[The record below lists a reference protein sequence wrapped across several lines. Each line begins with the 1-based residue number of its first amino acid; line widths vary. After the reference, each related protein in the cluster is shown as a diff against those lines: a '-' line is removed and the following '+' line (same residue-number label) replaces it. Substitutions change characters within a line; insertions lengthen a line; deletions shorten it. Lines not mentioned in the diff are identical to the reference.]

1 MNIYLKKK
9 IYNER
14 RNEMKS
20 LKNKKT
26 LVFILAVFM
35 MAAFCLTACTKDTNT
50 EVKNEP
56 KENSQNETN
65 KFEKDEALDKFIN
78 PDMQNDVLE
87 APIGAVAPKLV
98 FANDKYAGVLNYNGL
113 LIYSLG
119 DKKLSS
125 AIDINGLG
133 FDQIQGDGAIEIT
146 SNDEYLVLNK
156 MGKTDGY
163 VYSLEGKYLSKA
175 DDISKISASK
185 AEYLGNDGINE
196 IKAKIDEKDKDIDA
210 IMTQNGYVVLTLD
223 YDNLKDSKL
232 SKLDKNYELV
242 NSFNLS
248 E

>member
-1 MNIYLKKK
+1 
-9 IYNER
+9 
-14 RNEMKS
+14 MKS
-20 LKNKKT
+20 LKKQKT

-35 MAAFCLTACTKDTNT
+35 MAAFCLTACTKDTDK
-50 EVKNEP
+50 EVENAS
-56 KENSQNETN
+56 KENSQDDTT
-65 KFEKDEALDKFIN
+65 KFEKDEALDKFIKA
-78 PDMQNDVLE
+78 DIQNEVLE
-87 APIGAVAPKLV
+87 APIGADPPKLA

-113 LIYSLG
+113 LIYSLD

-185 AEYLGNDGINE
+185 AEYLENDGINE

-210 IMTQNGYVVLTLD
+210 IMTQNGYVGLTLD

-232 SKLDKNYELV
+232 SVLDKNYELV

>member
-1 MNIYLKKK
+1 
-9 IYNER
+9 
-14 RNEMKS
+14 MKS

-26 LVFILAVFM
+26 LAFILVVFM
-35 MAAFCLTACTKDTNT
+35 MAAFCLTACTKDTDK
-50 EVKNEP
+50 EVQNES
-56 KENSQNETN
+56 KEEMQNETT
-65 KFEKDEALDKFIN
+65 KFEKDEALDKFIKA
-78 PDMQNDVLE
+78 DIQNEVLE
-87 APIGAVAPKLV
+87 APLGAVAPKLA

-113 LIYSLG
+113 LIYKLD
-119 DKKLSS
+119 DKKLST

-163 VYSLEGKYLSKA
+163 VYSLDGKYLSKA

-185 AEYLGNDGINE
+185 AEYLENDGINE
-196 IKAKIDEKDKDIDA
+196 IKEKIDEKDKDIDA
-210 IMTQNGYVVLTLD
+210 IMTQNGYVVLVLD

-232 SKLDKNYELV
+232 SVLDKNYELV

>member
-1 MNIYLKKK
+1 
-9 IYNER
+9 
-14 RNEMKS
+14 MKN

-35 MAAFCLTACTKDTNT
+35 MAAFCLTACTKDTDK
-50 EVKNEP
+50 EVQNES
-56 KENSQNETN
+56 KEEMQNETT
-65 KFEKDEALDKFIN
+65 KFEKDESLDKFIN
-78 PDMQNDVLE
+78 NDLQSDVLE

-185 AEYLGNDGINE
+185 AEYLENDGINE

-210 IMTQNGYVVLTLD
+210 IMTQNGYVGLTLD

-232 SKLDKNYELV
+232 SVLDKNYELV

>member
-1 MNIYLKKK
+1 
-9 IYNER
+9 
-14 RNEMKS
+14 MKS

-35 MAAFCLTACTKDTNT
+35 MAAFCLTACTKDTDK
-50 EVKNEP
+50 EVENAS
-56 KENSQNETN
+56 KENSQDDTT

-78 PDMQNDVLE
+78 SDMQNDVLE
-87 APIGAVAPKLV
+87 APLGAVAPKLI

-113 LIYSLG
+113 LIYSLD

-133 FDQIQGDGAIEIT
+133 FDQIQGDGAIENT

-185 AEYLGNDGINE
+185 AEYLENDGINE

-223 YDNLKDSKL
+223 YDNIKDSKL
-232 SKLDKNYELV
+232 SILDKNYELV

>member
-1 MNIYLKKK
+1 
-9 IYNER
+9 
-14 RNEMKS
+14 MKS

-35 MAAFCLTACTKDTNT
+35 MATFCLTACTKDTDK
-50 EVKNEP
+50 EVQNES
-56 KENSQNETN
+56 KEEMQNETT
-65 KFEKDEALDKFIN
+65 KFEKDEALDKFIKA
-78 PDMQNDVLE
+78 DIQNEVLE
-87 APIGAVAPKLV
+87 APLGAVAPKLI

-113 LIYSLG
+113 LIYSLD

-125 AIDINGLG
+125 ALDINALG
-133 FDQIQGDGAIEIT
+133 FDQIQGDGAIEIS

-185 AEYLGNDGINE
+185 AEYLENDGINE

-223 YDNLKDSKL
+223 YDNIKDSKL
-232 SKLDKNYELV
+232 SVLDKNYELV

>member
-1 MNIYLKKK
+1 
-9 IYNER
+9 
-14 RNEMKS
+14 MKS

-26 LVFILAVFM
+26 LVFILAVLM
-35 MAAFCLTACTKDTNT
+35 MAAFCLTACTKDTDK
-50 EVKNEP
+50 EVQNES
-56 KENSQNETN
+56 KEESQNEIT
-65 KFEKDEALDKFIN
+65 KFEKDESLDKFIN
-78 PDMQNDVLE
+78 NDLQSDVLE
-87 APIGAVAPKLV
+87 APIGADPPKLI
-98 FANDKYAGVLNYNGL
+98 FANDKYSGVLNYNGL

-125 AIDINGLG
+125 AIDINALG
-133 FDQIQGDGAIEIT
+133 FDRIQGDGAIEIT

-163 VYSLEGKYLSKA
+163 VYSLDGKYLSKA

-185 AEYLGNDGINE
+185 AEYLENDGINE

>member
-1 MNIYLKKK
+1 
-9 IYNER
+9 
-14 RNEMKS
+14 MKS

-35 MAAFCLTACTKDTNT
+35 MAAFCLTACTKDTDK
-50 EVKNEP
+50 EVQNES
-56 KENSQNETN
+56 KEEMQNETT
-65 KFEKDEALDKFIN
+65 KFEKDEALGKFIN
-78 PDMQNDVLE
+78 NDLQNEVLE
-87 APIGAVAPKLV
+87 APIGADPPKLI

-113 LIYSLG
+113 LIYNLD
-119 DKKLSS
+119 DKKLST

-185 AEYLGNDGINE
+185 AEYLENDGINE

-242 NSFNLS
+242 NDFNLS

>member
-1 MNIYLKKK
+1 
-9 IYNER
+9 
-14 RNEMKS
+14 MKS

-35 MAAFCLTACTKDTNT
+35 MAVFCLTACTKDTDK
-50 EVKNEP
+50 EVQNES
-56 KENSQNETN
+56 KEDSENETN

-78 PDMQNDVLE
+78 NDLQNEVLE
-87 APIGAVAPKLV
+87 APLGAVAPKLI

-113 LIYSLG
+113 LIYSLD

-163 VYSLEGKYLSKA
+163 VYSLDGKYLSKA

-185 AEYLGNDGINE
+185 AEYLENDGINE

-223 YDNLKDSKL
+223 YDNLKDSTL

>member
-1 MNIYLKKK
+1 
-9 IYNER
+9 
-14 RNEMKS
+14 MKN

-35 MAAFCLTACTKDTNT
+35 MAAFCLTACTKDTDK
-50 EVKNEP
+50 EVKNES
-56 KENSQNETN
+56 KEEMQNETT

-78 PDMQNDVLE
+78 NDLQNDVLE
-87 APIGAVAPKLV
+87 APLGAVAPKLV

-113 LIYSLG
+113 LIYSLD
-119 DKKLSS
+119 DKKLSTV
-125 AIDINGLG
+125 IDINGLG

-146 SNDEYLVLNK
+146 SNDDYLVLNK

-163 VYSLEGKYLSKA
+163 VYSLGDKYLSKL
-175 DDISKISASK
+175 DDLSKISASK
-185 AEYLGNDGINE
+185 AEYLENDGINE

-223 YDNLKDSKL
+223 YDNLKDSTL

>member
-1 MNIYLKKK
+1 
-9 IYNER
+9 
-14 RNEMKS
+14 MKN

-35 MAAFCLTACTKDTNT
+35 MAAFCLTACTKDTDK
-50 EVKNEP
+50 EVKNES
-56 KENSQNETN
+56 KEESQNETT
-65 KFEKDEALDKFIN
+65 KFEKDESLDKYIN
-78 PDMQNDVLE
+78 NDLQNEVLE
-87 APIGAVAPKLV
+87 APIGAAPPKLA

-113 LIYSLG
+113 LIYSLD
-119 DKKLSS
+119 DKKLST
-125 AIDINGLG
+125 AIDIKGLG
-133 FDQIQGDGAIEIT
+133 FDRIQGDGAIEIT
-146 SNDEYLVLNK
+146 SNDEYVVLNK

-163 VYSLEGKYLSKA
+163 VYSLDGKYLSKA

-185 AEYLGNDGINE
+185 AEYVENDGINE
-196 IKAKIDEKDKDIDA
+196 IKAKIDEKDKDINA

>member
-1 MNIYLKKK
+1 
-9 IYNER
+9 
-14 RNEMKS
+14 MKN

-35 MAAFCLTACTKDTNT
+35 MAAFCLTACTKDTDK
-50 EVKNEP
+50 EVQNEP
-56 KENSQNETN
+56 KEEVQNETDKEVQN
-65 KFEKDEALDKFIN
+65 KTTMFEKDESLDKFIN
-78 PDMQNDVLE
+78 NDLQNDVLE
-87 APIGAVAPKLV
+87 APIGAAPPKLA
-98 FANDKYAGVLNYNGL
+98 FANDKYAGALNYNGL
-113 LIYSLG
+113 LIYNID

-133 FDQIQGDGAIEIT
+133 FEQIQGDEAIEIT

-163 VYSLEGKYLSKA
+163 VYSLDGKYLSKA
-175 DDISKISASK
+175 DDVSKISASK
-185 AEYLGNDGINE
+185 AEYLGNDGIDE
-196 IKAKIDEKDKDIDA
+196 IKAKIDEKDKDIDV

-232 SKLDKNYELV
+232 IEIDKNYELV
-242 NSFNLS
+242 NNFNLS

>member
-1 MNIYLKKK
+1 
-9 IYNER
+9 
-14 RNEMKS
+14 MKN

-35 MAAFCLTACTKDTNT
+35 MAAFCLTACTKDTDK
-50 EVKNEP
+50 EVKNES
-56 KENSQNETN
+56 KEEMQNETT

-78 PDMQNDVLE
+78 NDLQNDVLE
-87 APIGAVAPKLV
+87 APLGAVAPKLV

-113 LIYSLG
+113 LIYSLD

-185 AEYLGNDGINE
+185 AEYLENDGINE
-196 IKAKIDEKDKDIDA
+196 IKAKIDEKDKDIDV

-223 YDNLKDSKL
+223 YDNIKDSKL
-232 SKLDKNYELV
+232 SVLDKNYELV

>member
-1 MNIYLKKK
+1 
-9 IYNER
+9 
-14 RNEMKS
+14 MKS

-35 MAAFCLTACTKDTNT
+35 MATFCLTACTKDTDK
-50 EVKNEP
+50 EVQNES
-56 KENSQNETN
+56 KEEMQNETT
-65 KFEKDEALDKFIN
+65 KFEKDEALDKFIKA
-78 PDMQNDVLE
+78 DIQNEVLE
-87 APIGAVAPKLV
+87 APIGADPPKLA

-113 LIYSLG
+113 LIYSLD

-125 AIDINGLG
+125 ALDINALG
-133 FDQIQGDGAIEIT
+133 FDQIQGDGAIEIS

-185 AEYLGNDGINE
+185 AEYLENDGIND

-223 YDNLKDSKL
+223 YDNIKDSKL
-232 SKLDKNYELV
+232 SVLDKNYELV

>member
-1 MNIYLKKK
+1 
-9 IYNER
+9 
-14 RNEMKS
+14 MKS
-20 LKNKKT
+20 LNNKKT

-35 MAAFCLTACTKDTNT
+35 MAAFCLTACTKDTDK
-50 EVKNEP
+50 EVQNES
-56 KENSQNETN
+56 KEESQNETT
-65 KFEKDEALDKFIN
+65 KFEKDESLDKFIN
-78 PDMQNDVLE
+78 NDLQNDVLE
-87 APIGAVAPKLV
+87 APIGAAPPELA

-113 LIYSLG
+113 LIYSLD

-146 SNDEYLVLNK
+146 SNDEYVVLNK

-163 VYSLEGKYLSKA
+163 VYSLDGKYLSKA
-175 DDISKISASK
+175 DDISRISANK
-185 AEYLGNDGINE
+185 AEHVENDGINE
-196 IKAKIDEKDKDIDA
+196 IKAKIDQKDKDIDA

-223 YDNLKDSKL
+223 YENLKDSKL
-232 SKLDKNYELV
+232 TVLDKNYELV

>member
-1 MNIYLKKK
+1 
-9 IYNER
+9 
-14 RNEMKS
+14 MKS

-35 MAAFCLTACTKDTNT
+35 MATFCLTACTKDTDK
-50 EVKNEP
+50 EVQNES
-56 KENSQNETN
+56 KEEMQNETT
-65 KFEKDEALDKFIN
+65 KFEKDEALDKFIKA
-78 PDMQNDVLE
+78 DIQNEVLE
-87 APIGAVAPKLV
+87 APIGADPPKLA

-113 LIYSLG
+113 LIYSLD

-146 SNDEYLVLNK
+146 SNDEYVVLNK

-163 VYSLEGKYLSKA
+163 VYSLVDKYLSKA

-185 AEYLGNDGINE
+185 AEYLENDGINE

-223 YDNLKDSKL
+223 YENLKDSKL
-232 SKLDKNYELV
+232 SELDKNYELV

>member
-1 MNIYLKKK
+1 
-9 IYNER
+9 
-14 RNEMKS
+14 MKN

-26 LVFILAVFM
+26 LVFILAVLM
-35 MAAFCLTACTKDTNT
+35 MAAFCLTSCTKDTDK
-50 EVKNEP
+50 EVKNAS
-56 KENSQNETN
+56 KEEVQNETT

-78 PDMQNDVLE
+78 NDLQNEVLE
-87 APIGAVAPKLV
+87 APIGADPPKLAFV
-98 FANDKYAGVLNYNGL
+98 NDKYSGVLNYNGL

-133 FDQIQGDGAIEIT
+133 FDRIQGDGAIEIT

-163 VYSLEGKYLSKA
+163 VYSLDGKYLSKA

-185 AEYLGNDGINE
+185 AEYLENDGIDE
-196 IKAKIDEKDKDIDA
+196 IKAKIDEKDKDIDV
-210 IMTQNGYVVLTLD
+210 IMTQNGYVVLALD

-232 SKLDKNYELV
+232 IELDKNYELV

>member
-1 MNIYLKKK
+1 
-9 IYNER
+9 
-14 RNEMKS
+14 MKN

-35 MAAFCLTACTKDTNT
+35 MAAFCLTACTKDTDK
-50 EVKNEP
+50 EVKNES
-56 KENSQNETN
+56 KEEMQNETT
-65 KFEKDEALDKFIN
+65 KFEKDEALDKFIKA
-78 PDMQNDVLE
+78 DMQNDVFE

-185 AEYLGNDGINE
+185 AEYLENDGINE

-223 YDNLKDSKL
+223 YDNIKDSKL
-232 SKLDKNYELV
+232 SVLDKNYELV

>member
-1 MNIYLKKK
+1 
-9 IYNER
+9 
-14 RNEMKS
+14 MKS

-35 MAAFCLTACTKDTNT
+35 MATFCLTACTKDTDK
-50 EVKNEP
+50 EVQNES
-56 KENSQNETN
+56 KEEMQNETT
-65 KFEKDEALDKFIN
+65 KFEKDEALDKFIKA
-78 PDMQNDVLE
+78 DIQNEVLE
-87 APIGAVAPKLV
+87 APIGADPPKLA

-113 LIYSLG
+113 LIYSLD

-125 AIDINGLG
+125 ALDINALG
-133 FDQIQGDGAIEIT
+133 FDQIQGDGAIEIS

-185 AEYLGNDGINE
+185 AEYLENDGINE

-223 YDNLKDSKL
+223 YENLKDSKL

>member
-1 MNIYLKKK
+1 
-9 IYNER
+9 
-14 RNEMKS
+14 MKN

-35 MAAFCLTACTKDTNT
+35 MAAFCLTACTKDTDK
-50 EVKNEP
+50 EVQNEP
-56 KENSQNETN
+56 KEEVQNETDKEVQN
-65 KFEKDEALDKFIN
+65 ETTKFEKDESLDKFIN
-78 PDMQNDVLE
+78 NDLQNDVLE
-87 APIGAVAPKLV
+87 APIGAAPPKLA

-113 LIYSLG
+113 LIYNID

-133 FDQIQGDGAIEIT
+133 FEQIQGDEAIEIT

-156 MGKTDGY
+156 MDKTDGY
-163 VYSLEGKYLSKA
+163 VYSLDGKYLSKA

-185 AEYLGNDGINE
+185 AEYLGNDGIDE
-196 IKAKIDEKDKDIDA
+196 IKAKIDEKEKDIDV
-210 IMTQNGYVVLTLD
+210 IMTQNGYVVLALD

>member
-1 MNIYLKKK
+1 
-9 IYNER
+9 
-14 RNEMKS
+14 MKS

-35 MAAFCLTACTKDTNT
+35 MAAFCLTACTKDTDK
-50 EVKNEP
+50 EVQNET
-56 KENSQNETN
+56 KEESQNEIT
-65 KFEKDEALDKFIN
+65 KFEKDESLDKFIN
-78 PDMQNDVLE
+78 NDLQSDVLE
-87 APIGAVAPKLV
+87 APIGADPPKLI
-98 FANDKYAGVLNYNGL
+98 FANDKYSGVLNYNGL

-125 AIDINGLG
+125 AIDINALG
-133 FDQIQGDGAIEIT
+133 FDRIQGDGAIEIT

-163 VYSLEGKYLSKA
+163 VYSLDGKYLSKA

-185 AEYLGNDGINE
+185 AEYLENDGINE

>member
-1 MNIYLKKK
+1 
-9 IYNER
+9 
-14 RNEMKS
+14 MKN

-35 MAAFCLTACTKDTNT
+35 MAAFCLTACTKDTDK
-50 EVKNEP
+50 EVKNES
-56 KENSQNETN
+56 KEEMQNETT
-65 KFEKDEALDKFIN
+65 KFEKDESLDKFIN
-78 PDMQNDVLE
+78 NDLQNDVLE
-87 APIGAVAPKLV
+87 APIGAVAPKLA

-113 LIYSLG
+113 LIYNLD

-125 AIDINGLG
+125 ALDINALG
-133 FDQIQGDGAIEIT
+133 FDQIQGDGAIEIS

-185 AEYLGNDGINE
+185 AEYLENDGINE

-223 YDNLKDSKL
+223 YDNIKDSKL
-232 SKLDKNYELV
+232 SILDKNYELV

>member
-1 MNIYLKKK
+1 
-9 IYNER
+9 
-14 RNEMKS
+14 MKS

-35 MAAFCLTACTKDTNT
+35 MAAFCLTACTKDTDKD
-50 EVKNEP
+50 VKNESN
-56 KENSQNETN
+56 EEMQNETT
-65 KFEKDEALDKFIN
+65 KFEKDKSLDKFIN
-78 PDMQNDVLE
+78 NDLQNEVLE
-87 APIGAVAPKLV
+87 APLGAVAPKLA
-98 FANDKYAGVLNYNGL
+98 FANDKCAGVLNYNGL
-113 LIYSLG
+113 LIYSLD

-185 AEYLGNDGINE
+185 AEYLENDGINE

>member
-1 MNIYLKKK
+1 
-9 IYNER
+9 
-14 RNEMKS
+14 MKS
-20 LKNKKT
+20 LKKQKT

-35 MAAFCLTACTKDTNT
+35 MAAFCLTACTKDTDK
-50 EVKNEP
+50 EVENAS
-56 KENSQNETN
+56 KENSQDDTT
-65 KFEKDEALDKFIN
+65 KFEKDEALDKFIKA
-78 PDMQNDVLE
+78 DIQNEVLE
-87 APIGAVAPKLV
+87 APIGADLPKLA

-113 LIYSLG
+113 LIYSLD

-185 AEYLGNDGINE
+185 AEYLENDGINE

>member
-1 MNIYLKKK
+1 
-9 IYNER
+9 
-14 RNEMKS
+14 MKS
-20 LKNKKT
+20 LKKQKT

-35 MAAFCLTACTKDTNT
+35 MAAFCLTACTKDTDK
-50 EVKNEP
+50 EVENAS
-56 KENSQNETN
+56 KENSQDDTT
-65 KFEKDEALDKFIN
+65 KFEKDEALDKFIKA
-78 PDMQNDVLE
+78 DIQNEVLE
-87 APIGAVAPKLV
+87 APIGADPPKLI

-185 AEYLGNDGINE
+185 AEYLENDGINE

-210 IMTQNGYVVLTLD
+210 IMTQNGYVGLTLD

-232 SKLDKNYELV
+232 SVLDKNYELV

>member
-1 MNIYLKKK
+1 
-9 IYNER
+9 
-14 RNEMKS
+14 MKN

-35 MAAFCLTACTKDTNT
+35 MAAFCLTACTKDTDK
-50 EVKNEP
+50 EVQNEP
-56 KENSQNETN
+56 KEEVQNETDKEVQN
-65 KFEKDEALDKFIN
+65 KTTMFEKDESLDKFIN
-78 PDMQNDVLE
+78 NDLQNDVLE
-87 APIGAVAPKLV
+87 APIGAAPPKLA

-113 LIYSLG
+113 LIYNID
-119 DKKLSS
+119 DKKLSL

-133 FDQIQGDGAIEIT
+133 FEQIQGDEAIEIT

-163 VYSLEGKYLSKA
+163 VYSV
-175 DDISKISASK
+175 
-185 AEYLGNDGINE
+185 
-196 IKAKIDEKDKDIDA
+196 
-210 IMTQNGYVVLTLD
+210 IMTQNGYVVLALD

-232 SKLDKNYELV
+232 IELDKNYELV

>member
-1 MNIYLKKK
+1 
-9 IYNER
+9 
-14 RNEMKS
+14 MKN

-56 KENSQNETN
+56 KEDSQNETN

-78 PDMQNDVLE
+78 SDMQNDVLE
-87 APIGAVAPKLV
+87 APLGAVAPKLI

-113 LIYSLG
+113 LIYNLD

-125 AIDINGLG
+125 ALDINALG
-133 FDQIQGDGAIEIT
+133 FDQIQGDGAIEIS

-185 AEYLGNDGINE
+185 AEYLENDGINE

-223 YDNLKDSKL
+223 YDNIKDSKL
-232 SKLDKNYELV
+232 SVLDKNYELV

>member
-1 MNIYLKKK
+1 
-9 IYNER
+9 
-14 RNEMKS
+14 MKS

-35 MAAFCLTACTKDTNT
+35 MAVFCLTACTKDTDK
-50 EVKNEP
+50 EVQNES
-56 KENSQNETN
+56 KEDSENETN

-78 PDMQNDVLE
+78 NDLQNEVLE
-87 APIGAVAPKLV
+87 APLGAVAPKLI

-163 VYSLEGKYLSKA
+163 VYSLDGKYLSKA

-185 AEYLGNDGINE
+185 AEYLENDGINE

>member
-1 MNIYLKKK
+1 
-9 IYNER
+9 
-14 RNEMKS
+14 MKS

-35 MAAFCLTACTKDTNT
+35 MAAFCLTACTKDTDK
-50 EVKNEP
+50 EVENAS
-56 KENSQNETN
+56 KENSQDDTT
-65 KFEKDEALDKFIN
+65 KFEKDEALDKFIKA
-78 PDMQNDVLE
+78 DIQNEVLE
-87 APIGAVAPKLV
+87 APIGADPPKLA

-113 LIYSLG
+113 LIYSLD

-185 AEYLGNDGINE
+185 AEYLENDGINE

>member
-1 MNIYLKKK
+1 
-9 IYNER
+9 
-14 RNEMKS
+14 MKS

-26 LVFILAVFM
+26 LVFILAVLM
-35 MAAFCLTACTKDTNT
+35 MAAFCLTACTKDTDK
-50 EVKNEP
+50 EVQNES
-56 KENSQNETN
+56 KEESQNETT
-65 KFEKDEALDKFIN
+65 KFEKDEALDKFIKA
-78 PDMQNDVLE
+78 DIQNEVLE
-87 APIGAVAPKLV
+87 APLGAVAPKLI

-163 VYSLEGKYLSKA
+163 VYSLKDKYLSKA

-185 AEYLGNDGINE
+185 AEYLENDGINE

-210 IMTQNGYVVLTLD
+210 IMTQNGYVGLTLD

-232 SKLDKNYELV
+232 SVLDKNYELV

>member
-1 MNIYLKKK
+1 
-9 IYNER
+9 
-14 RNEMKS
+14 MKS

-78 PDMQNDVLE
+78 SDMQNDVLE